1 MSSTNNLE
9 TENFDWE
16 NRTWDVIDTFF
27 KQDNILIE
35 HHLNSFNYFM
45 NHELQAIVRE
55 KEFNPIKIFNKDTW
69 NEDLQI
75 YTETYQIEFGKIYIS
90 KPVLYDSPNKPMYP
104 NEARLRKLTYG
115 GNLYIDIHHKTVKI
129 DPKTGDQEIIPYP
142 TLEKYPCGRMPIMVG
157 SKYCVLSEQNN
168 LTKVEMGEGIYDYGG
183 YFIVKGSEKII
194 ISQEKKCENKIC
206 CFKQKSLQNKYS
218 ENAEISCV
226 HPDNPSIISPVW
238 VKMKAKEE
246 SYGGNVIRVRFR
258 RMKQEIPL
266 VIIFRAL
273 NYISDKSIVELIVY
287 DISNENNMAMMELLK
302 ASIEEAKPIQTQK
315 LALEYISR
323 YISGI
328 SVKYKTNKCK
338 LKYTFDILCA
348 ELFPHV
354 GDSPIK
360 KAYFLGYMVNKLLKC
375 NLGIINYDDRDSF
388 LNKRVETSGELM
400 AQLFRAYFGKFIKEL
415 KTICDKDMLAGRIS
429 ELPQNLSKK
438 LKPNSIEND
447 IKYALGTG
455 NWGLKNQAKSK
466 KGIAAVLQRLTY
478 LGTISNMRR
487 IVAPLNKEGKLT
499 DPRKLHCTQWGVI
512 CPFETPEGGSI
523 GIVKNMALTC
533 HITIPCSAEIIKS
546 SLDEYGVESLEGIK
560 PSDIFDSVKVFVNGD
575 WYGQSFDPKN
585 LMIQLKSLR
594 RNGVINPFISI
605 AWYIQYN
612 EIQIW
617 TDGGRL
623 CRPLFIVDD
632 NKLVITNEIADQI
645 VNNNLMWKDLIK
657 SNKININDN
666 AIIEYA
672 DVNESDTLMIAMS
685 NDNLHE
691 NSKTN
696 YSYYNY
702 THCEIHPSLMLG
714 VLACNIP
721 FPEHNQAP
729 RNLYQGAM
737 GKQAMGI
744 YSTAFRDRMDTMAH
758 ILHYPQKPI
767 VNTETSKYIHS
778 GDLPSG
784 QMPIVAIACYTGYNQ
799 EDSLIMNQSAIDRG
813 LFRSSFFR
821 TYIDEEKKNSATL
834 EDEKFCKPQKYYPN
848 GKVYTEKMS
857 FGSYDKLDNNGFV
870 NVNSYVDGNDIII
883 GKVTMLKDVV
893 EGKPK
898 ARDLST
904 SLRSNES
911 GIVDKVYKNSNGD
924 GYNFVKVRVRSDRIP
939 EIGDKFACMP
949 PTTTIYTTNGIKM
962 IKDITMD
969 DKVAVLDIENDNI
982 KYEHPEKVHC
992 YDYKGKMYKL
1002 HSQLV
1007 DLTVTP
1013 NHRMWIKRR
1022 FGKGSNYKKDFEFM
1036 NAEDCFGRRLKYKKT
1051 VQNYEPENWIGETFT
1066 IPEYINGNNKTRE
1079 KIIVQINDWLV
1090 FFGIW
1095 LAEGWCTKDSGCVAI
1110 AANKQ
1115 RVKNAL
1121 QPVIENMGFKL
1132 NIQPGNKDRWSI
1144 NNVQLADYMHE
1155 FSVGALNKSF
1165 PEWVWML
1172 NKEQSRLFID
1182 SMMLGDGYINKSN
1195 ANLYYTSSKKMAE
1208 DLCRLCI
1215 HAGWS
1220 SHMRLHDG
1228 RVAGMETTTKDGRT
1242 ITSTADNYTITII
1255 KTKLEPEVNH
1265 GHKNSQNGQSEEWI
1279 DYEGTVHCLTVSS
1292 GVFLVSENGKPVWS
1306 GNSRHGQKGT
1316 IGLTYKQ
1323 EDMPF
1328 TKDGIVPDI
1337 IMNPNAIPKRMTI
1350 AQLIECVFGK
1360 VGAIAG
1366 SELDATPFRKVTV
1379 ENITEIMEKMGYNG
1393 AGTEILYN
1401 GKTGE
1406 QMTAAIF
1413 MGPTF
1418 YYRLK
1423 HLVEDKQHCIDYNT
1437 EILTK
1442 SGWKTHE
1449 SLTMDDQ
1456 IATLKS
1462 DKLVYEKPL
1471 QIYDYPEHKGDMYYI
1486 KNQSID
1492 MAVTGEHRMWV
1503 SEDGKNFDFQYA
1515 KNIVGKKIMYK
1526 KDAIYENSNTSKE
1539 YIEQLYLDKDLY
1551 ETSFKEIADKIQIEA
1566 FQAGYSCNIYY
1577 VEESEMYLCKLFRK
1591 DFNEFIDEDNVE
1603 EKFVKDE
1610 SIPVWCIHVPS
1621 EVFMIRRNG
1630 KTCWTGNSRATGP
1643 YQLLT
1648 MQPAEGRSRDGGFRF
1663 GEMERDCCDYLVPIA
1678 QSYGLSIQIQH
1689 LEGNT
1694 NDVLGWCEKE
1704 NGIVKERQTN
1714 FMYKGEREC
1723 IQLTLEDGKKL
1734 ICTPDHKIL
1743 TSENEWIRAKDLSI
1757 NNSKVKS
1764 SVNYPEMNIQEEIAE
1779 CNNWQLNIESFDLK
1793 TDTKDNFLKT
1803 LAFVRMLGYLTNDG
1817 GIYKTDRNTYV
1828 GSVSLGHLLDTEGFI
1843 DDMLLFDIMANTRF
1857 VKNKNYYSINLPKE
1871 FVLNIVQLKGIM
1883 VGKKVNQPALLPDFI
1898 TDPSCPK
1905 PIIREFL
1912 AGMFGADGHTCY
1924 LTMHRGKRD
1933 LLTSVSYS
1941 KTKNHE
1947 HVESLKKMMED
1958 IKVLLERFD
1967 IKNTTIQNLKEITNS
1982 KKINANNSS
1991 DNKVN
1996 RNYELVLHIDMSDLI
2011 TFHDKIGFRYCCH
2024 KTQRLEAAV
2033 SYKRLRNEVTR
2044 QHNWIVDRVDQ
2055 ITHFKEIKSVSPQKI
2070 VPTKNAIVQAVKEL
2084 KEIEPLIH
2092 EYAIP
2097 STHDITDHLI
2107 KGTQFGRFTSK
2118 SFPTAEE
2125 FIEKIGALDWF
2136 LTDNDNKKL
2145 VEKEESMDEET
2156 TQETTQEDNSE
2167 IKPYGVIRGDASLPT
2182 MNLKVIDIRPVG
2194 LHKVYDIEVN
2204 RVHSFLANGIVVHNC
2219 ILSHGAIQFLKERT
2233 FDCSDKYFVWI
2244 DNETGMIS
2252 PVNPEKG
2259 IYKSLYSDNTTRFS
2273 KIQLPY
2279 SSKLLIQELQSMH
2292 INPRIFVGKK

>member
-949 PTTTIYTTNGIKM
+949 PTTTVFTTNGIKM

-1013 NHRMWIKRR
+1013 NHRMWIKKR

-1036 NAEDCFGRRLKYKKT
+1036 NAEDCFGKRLKYKKT
-1051 VQNYEPENWIGETFT
+1051 VQNFEPKNWIGETFT

-1228 RVAGMETTTKDGRT
+1228 RVACMETTTKDGRT

-1423 HLVEDKQHCIDYNT
+1423 HLVEDKQH
-1437 EILTK
+1437 
-1442 SGWKTHE
+1442 
-1449 SLTMDDQ
+1449 
-1456 IATLKS
+1456 
-1462 DKLVYEKPL
+1462 
-1471 QIYDYPEHKGDMYYI
+1471 
-1486 KNQSID
+1486 
-1492 MAVTGEHRMWV
+1492 
-1503 SEDGKNFDFQYA
+1503 
-1515 KNIVGKKIMYK
+1515 
-1526 KDAIYENSNTSKE
+1526 
-1539 YIEQLYLDKDLY
+1539 
-1551 ETSFKEIADKIQIEA
+1551 
-1566 FQAGYSCNIYY
+1566 
-1577 VEESEMYLCKLFRK
+1577 
-1591 DFNEFIDEDNVE
+1591 
-1603 EKFVKDE
+1603 
-1610 SIPVWCIHVPS
+1610 
-1621 EVFMIRRNG
+1621 
-1630 KTCWTGNSRATGP
+1630 SRATGP

-1689 LEGNT
+1689 LEGN
-1694 NDVLGWCEKE
+1694 NEKVLGWCEKE
-1704 NGIVKERQTN
+1704 NGIVKEKQTN
-1714 FMYKGEREC
+1714 FKYKGEREC
-1723 IQLTLEDGKKL
+1723 VQLTLEDGKKL

-1743 TSENEWIRAKDLSI
+1743 TSENEWICAKDLNI

-1779 CNNWQLNIESFDLK
+1779 CNNWKLQVGTFYLE
-1793 TDTKDNFLKT
+1793 TDIKENFLIT
-1803 LAFVRMLGYLTNDG
+1803 LAFVRMLGYLINDG
-1817 GIYKTDRNTYV
+1817 GVYKSKNSYTAR
-1828 GSVSLGHLLDTEGFI
+1828 VSLGHLLDVEGFL
-1843 DDMLLFDIMANTRF
+1843 DDLNNFYDLDNLKYHVR
-1857 VKNKNYYSINLPKE
+1857 NNDYYIAFPKE
-1871 FVLNIVQLKGIM
+1871 FVLNIIELKGIM

-2033 SYKRLRNEVTR
+2033 SYKRLRSEVTR

-2055 ITHFKEIKSVSPQKI
+2055 ITHFKEIKSVTPQKI